1 MSSVSMAASVIVC
14 WMSIESPMVTA
25 YARNLSA
32 WSELMRVFCNTK
44 SFLLKERALV
54 IDEAREFWVSSP
66 RDVNERLSS
75 LTGLGGS
82 VFPVSANLLISSSDN
97 SGSGGGEGV
106 GSGCYGVILL
116 KSC

>member
-1 MSSVSMAASVIVC
+1 MF
-14 WMSIESPMVTA
+14 
-25 YARNLSA
+25 Y
-32 WSELMRVFCNTK
+32 NTK

-54 IDEAREFWVSSP
+54 IDEAREFWISPP

-82 VFPVSANLLISSSDN
+82 ALPVSANLLISSSVN
-97 SGSGGGEGV
+97 SGTSGGGEGV
-106 GSGCYGVILL
+106 GSGCSGVIVL

>member
-1 MSSVSMAASVIVC
+1 M
-14 WMSIESPMVTA
+14 
-25 YARNLSA
+25 
-32 WSELMRVFCNTK
+32 FCNTK

-54 IDEAREFWVSSP
+54 IEEAREFWVSPP

-82 VFPVSANLLISSSDN
+82 VFPVSANLLISSSVN
-97 SGSGGGEGV
+97 LGISGGGEGV
-106 GSGCYGVILL
+106 GSDCSGVIFL

>member
-1 MSSVSMAASVIVC
+1 M
-14 WMSIESPMVTA
+14 
-25 YARNLSA
+25 
-32 WSELMRVFCNTK
+32 FCNTK

-54 IDEAREFWVSSP
+54 MDEAREFWVSPP
-66 RDVNERLSS
+66 RDVNERFSS

-82 VFPVSANLLISSSDN
+82 ALPVSANLLISSSDN

-106 GSGCYGVILL
+106 GSGCSGVILL

>member
-1 MSSVSMAASVIVC
+1 
-14 WMSIESPMVTA
+14 MVTA
-25 YARNLSA
+25 CARNLSA

-54 IDEAREFWVSSP
+54 IDDAREFWVSSP
-66 RDVNERLSS
+66 RVVNERFSS
-75 LTGLGGS
+75 LTGLGGP
-82 VFPVSANLLISSSDN
+82 VFPVSANLLISSSDV

-106 GSGCYGVILL
+106 GSGCSGDIPL